1 MRKCM
6 QDIQFNK
13 VVKIEILLQVKTQRK
28 IKNRKMEIKIDG
40 FDQNK
45 NNVNYMLQ
53 IVYSH
58 K

>member
-1 MRKCM
+1 M